1 MEAIFL
7 SFGDSQV
14 PARYARGG
22 CAHRDPGNAVSGIDE
37 RKTEERKIDE
47 KKIDE
52 QKMTDEH
59 RRILVVDDEPQITRD
74 LQLVLHHQHSPGL
87 VPHLL
92 VVNPLFGELL
102 LFSLPFVNP
111 AHRISW
117 VTMCTSTAG
126 VSRRN
131 L

>member
-37 RKTEERKIDE
+37 RKTEEQKFAKKRIDD
-47 KKIDE
+47 KKMRDE
-52 QKMTDEH
+52 PRGM
-59 RRILVVDDEPQITRD
+59 LVVEHELQIPRD
-74 LQLVLHHQHSPGL
+74 LRLVIHHQDSPVL
-87 VPHLL
+87 VRHLL
-92 VVNPLFGELL
+92 LVNLLFVNLP